1 MLQRGAPGTLPCVS
15 MNVVRTARLVLS
27 VLLCGA
33 ALRGQP
39 TASPAP
45 LSEAAPAAPGGWI
58 VREERARRSLEAG
71 FPATAAI
78 IYRQILTDHAPP
90 PEAQQR
96 QTLALVTALLDAG
109 QTREADTLLQDYEWP
124 RTSAYQLRAGLLA
137 AGTRRMVQARA
148 ALAAIRREELPE
160 GDIAWWHY
168 LQALVADADNNPDQ
182 RRAAFDEAE
191 RAALSELQRVR
202 FQLARELTILRA
214 EQSGE
219 QQLATLRSN
228 MERFAGQPTGYDAT
242 RYYAAA
248 LSIAGRKAEAL
259 AVLQRALSVLPATER
274 RAGDE
279 FRLLLGFIAGGQSE
293 VGRRAFL
300 ELMRNALRP
309 ETGRI
314 ALQQLAG
321 SAAAREG
328 RTRLVNDLTP
338 LVNQSPAH
346 PIIEDLLVA
355 RARLELDNELYREAE
370 DDARRLLEQ
379 FPGSPL
385 RAAALG
391 VRLSV
396 AWEQKRYRTVADIV
410 VSLRAQPLDV
420 RERSEL
426 GVLLAEAFF
435 RAGMQSGNPGDYR
448 NAADAYEAAL
458 REAPAVVPAGP
469 LIFQR
474 VLAEIRADRLDTAAT
489 LLDEAA
495 GNPAFEATIRWQAEW
510 NLAKELQVRNQG
522 TAALGRVEKLL
533 AEPGPGV
540 PPELRIRLTWLQAK
554 LSYDN
559 GRLAEALEQADRLLA
574 LLPGAAELP
583 AADRTNVTGQTLLL
597 KAQALLDLDRDEEGV
612 AVLAKLRAEQRGTP
626 AAVFSYIVQA
636 ARLTRRSELAQAQ
649 KILTDLADSIES
661 IIAGGATADL
671 GRTDELRGY
680 ATLALYEAAFNAERQ
695 GLDRN
700 LTEANNLLERIKEK
714 YPQSDLR
721 FYAMLKQGDLLRK
734 LNDFAAA
741 RQTYEEIL
749 INYAQHP
756 DVLLAQLAL
765 ADTLFALGANNVV
778 NQESAAALF
787 ERLRDLPNA
796 PVDLRAEAGFKWG
809 YALKNRGLA
818 VRAVPVLWSVVDA
831 FLLDAGNA
839 AQLGAT
845 GRYWVAKSLL
855 ELGQLHEE
863 AGRLDE
869 AQRAYRLILER
880 RLGPA
885 AQAQAKLDRYRAA
898 PAEAKQ

>member
-1 MLQRGAPGTLPCVS
+1 MPRVS
-15 MNVVRTARLVLS
+15 MNVVRSAW
-27 VLLCGA
+27 LLLAFLPFAA
-33 ALRGQP
+33 ALRSQP

-45 LSEAAPAAPGGWI
+45 LSETAPAAPGRWI

-78 IYRQILTDHAPP
+78 IYRQILADDAPP

-96 QTLALVTALLDAG
+96 MTLALVTALLDAG
-109 QTREADTLLQDYEWP
+109 ETREADALLQAYTGP
-124 RTSAYQLRAGLLA
+124 RAGAYQLRVGLLA
-137 AGTRRMVQARA
+137 AGTRRTAQAKA
-148 ALAAIRREELPE
+148 ALAAIKREELPE
-160 GDIAWWHY
+160 ADIAWWHY
-168 LQALVADADNNPDQ
+168 LQALVADADNNAEA

-191 RAALSELQRVR
+191 RTAQSELQRVR
-202 FQLARELTILRA
+202 FLLGRELTILRA
-214 EQSGE
+214 EQTGE

-259 AVLQRALSVLPATER
+259 AVLQRALSVLPPSER

-293 VGRRAFL
+293 AGRRAFL
-300 ELMRNALRP
+300 ELVRNGLRA

-314 ALQQLAG
+314 ALRQLAG
-321 SAAAREG
+321 SATGPAE
-328 RTRLVNDLTP
+328 RTRLRNDLTP
-338 LVNQSPAH
+338 LVNQASPH
-346 PIIEDLLVA
+346 PIIEDLLVV
-355 RARLELDNELYREAE
+355 RARLALDNELYREAE
-370 DDARRLLEQ
+370 DDARDLLEQ

-410 VSLRAQPLDV
+410 VSLRAQPLEA
-420 RERSEL
+420 REKSEL

-435 RAGMQSGNPGDYR
+435 RAGTQSGNPGDFR

-458 REAPAVVPAGP
+458 REAPAVVEPGK

-474 VLAEIRADRLDTAAT
+474 VLAEIRADRLDTAAA

-495 GNPAFEATIRWQAEW
+495 GNPAFEAPIRWQAEW
-510 NLAKELQVRNQG
+510 NLAKELQARNQG
-522 TAALGRVEKLL
+522 AAALGRVEKLL
-533 AEPGPGV
+533 AEPGPGG
-540 PPELRIRLTWLQAK
+540 PLELRIRLMWLQAK

-559 GRLAEALEQADRLLA
+559 SRPAEALGQADRLLA
-574 LLPGAAELP
+574 LLPGATGLAT
-583 AADRTNVTGQTLLL
+583 ADRTDVTGQTLLL
-597 KAQALLDLDRDEEGV
+597 KAQSLLDLGRDDEGV
-612 AVLAKLRAEQRGTP
+612 AVLEKLRADQRGTS
-626 AAVFSYIVQA
+626 AAIYSYIVQA
-636 ARLTRRSELAQAQ
+636 ARLTRRGELAQAQ
-649 KILTDLADSIES
+649 KILTDLADSVES
-661 IIAGGATADL
+661 IIAENGPADA
-671 GRTDELRGY
+671 GRTNELRQF
-680 ATLALYEAAFNAERQ
+680 ASLALYEAALNAERQ

-700 LTEANNLLERIKEK
+700 LEEANNLLERIKRD
-714 YPQSDLR
+714 YPQADLR
-721 FYAMLKQGDLLRK
+721 FYAMLKQGDLLRN
-734 LNDFAAA
+734 LNNFATA

-778 NQESAAALF
+778 NHESATALF

-796 PVDLRAEAGFKWG
+796 PVDLRAEAGYKWG
-809 YALKNRGLA
+809 YALKNRGQA
-818 VRAVPVLWSVVDA
+818 VRAVPVLWSVVDT
-831 FLLDAGNA
+831 FLFDAGNA

-880 RLGPA
+880 RLGPSV
-885 AQAQAKLDRYRAA
+885 QAQAKLDRYRAA
-898 PAEAKQ
+898 PAETKQ